1 MKLLLIFGGAVA
13 AVGLFLLAT
22 ASADT
27 TFFAQQYP
35 LLLALNAALAALLA
49 GVVAF
54 QLLALARRYR
64 ARVFGARLTLRLL
77 MRFALLAVVPGL
89 IVYAVSVQFI
99 TRSIESWFDVKVDA
113 ALEGGITLGQQAIDQ
128 TVLDMQAKA
137 RAMALEL
144 GGRSAPQIVSQLER
158 LREQA
163 GVQEATVLTASGRL
177 IASASEDVTKL
188 LPDLPGAQLLRQARV
203 NRGYAAVDSAAGR
216 PLSLRVVVPMGPMA
230 LSDEARFL
238 QLRQSVAPA
247 FSRSLEAVE
256 AAHRDYRELAIS
268 RDGLKRIYVVTLTFA
283 VLMALFVAV
292 AVAVTQSNLLAEPLA
307 NLAQAT
313 QAVARGDFSRQSPVT
328 SRDELGVLTESFN
341 SMTRQLAEA
350 RRVVEAN
357 RLALEA
363 AKGHLENILANLS
376 AGVLVF
382 DHELQLTISNRGAAA
397 ILGAEAESF
406 ASRMRELFREH
417 REKSWELELT
427 LKGTGKTL
435 HARGARLPQA
445 TGGGY
450 VAVFDDVTQLIQA
463 QRATAWAEVA
473 RRLAHEIK
481 NPLTPIQLSAERLEM
496 KLAERLPREDAE
508 TLRHATETIVNQVA
522 ALKAM
527 VDDFRDY
534 ARMHEIKNPLTP
546 IQLSAERLE
555 MKLAERLPREDA
567 ETLRHATETIV
578 NQVAALKAMVDDF
591 RDYARMP
598 APEPGRLDLNEL
610 VNQVLALY
618 ENSTVPIA
626 KRLTDGLPPVWADS
640 AQIRQVIHNLV
651 QNAQDALENVRQSGA
666 SPAIEVR
673 TELAGDRVKLAVS
686 DNGAGFPEELMAR
699 IFEPYVTTK
708 PRGTGLGLAIVKK
721 IVDEHHG
728 SVAIENRPS
737 RGASVSVLLP
747 LAKAA

>member
-1 MKLLLIFGGAVA
+1 
-13 AVGLFLLAT
+13 
-22 ASADT
+22 
-27 TFFAQQYP
+27 
-35 LLLALNAALAALLA
+35 
-49 GVVAF
+49 
-54 QLLALARRYR
+54 
-64 ARVFGARLTLRLL
+64 
-77 MRFALLAVVPGL
+77 
-89 IVYAVSVQFI
+89 
-99 TRSIESWFDVKVDA
+99 
-113 ALEGGITLGQQAIDQ
+113 
-128 TVLDMQAKA
+128 MQAKA

-144 GGRSAPQIVSQLER
+144 AGRSAQQIVSQLER

-188 LPDLPGAQLLRQARV
+188 LPDLPGAQLLRQARA

-268 RDGLKRIYVVTLTFA
+268 RDGLKRIYVVTLSFA
-283 VLMALFVAV
+283 VLMALFVVV

-313 QAVARGDFSRQSPVT
+313 QAVARGDFSRQAPVT

-341 SMTRQLAEA
+341 SMTRQLEEA
-350 RRVVEAN
+350 RHVVESN
-357 RLALEA
+357 RTALEA
-363 AKGHLENILANLS
+363 AKAHLENILANLS

-382 DHELQLTISNRGAAA
+382 DHELALTISNHGARAIAGEELEAFAA
-397 ILGAEAESF
+397 
-406 ASRMRELFREH
+406 RMRQHFAEHGEKNWQAELSLKDG
-417 REKSWELELT
+417 KSV
-427 LKGTGKTL
+427 
-435 HARGARLPQA
+435 HARGARLPQP

-450 VAVFDDVTQLIQA
+450 VVVFDDITQLVQA

-473 RRLAHEIK
+473 RRLA
-481 NPLTPIQLSAERLEM
+481 
-496 KLAERLPREDAE
+496 
-508 TLRHATETIVNQVA
+508 
-522 ALKAM
+522 
-527 VDDFRDY
+527 
-534 ARMHEIKNPLTP
+534 HEIKNPLTP

-651 QNAQDALENVRQSGA
+651 QNAQDALENVRQSRA